1 MSLSGQWIAGFVGAG
16 FKCHEP
22 DLSEEER
29 PEGVHIYL
37 LFDHKSTPDRWVA
50 LQLLRYQVLS
60 AEAYRKQNPKAKYL
74 PPVYPIVLYHGQ
86 SRWNIARDYQ
96 ALIRPLPAAL
106 TPYIPQF
113 HYDLHDISPHGKLE
127 LKGEVLTRMA
137 SLALRY
143 IYDKQPLQRLLEL
156 IDLIRQIQDRATAVD
171 VLECLLRYYVQATER
186 VSETEAREALQTL
199 PDGEPLMQTFIDKYV
214 QQGLQQGEA
223 NILIRQ
229 LKTKFGIVPGETMAR
244 IEQADADTLLH
255 WSERILTAEKPED
268 LFH

>member
-1 MSLSGQWIAGFVGAG
+1 M
-16 FKCHEP
+16 
-22 DLSEEER
+22 
-29 PEGVHIYL
+29 
-37 LFDHKSTPDRWVA
+37 
-50 LQLLRYQVLS
+50 
-60 AEAYRKQNPKAKYL
+60 
-74 PPVYPIVLYHGQ
+74 
-86 SRWNIARDYQ
+86 
-96 ALIRPLPAAL
+96 
-106 TPYIPQF
+106 
-113 HYDLHDISPHGKLE
+113 
-127 LKGEVLTRMA
+127 
-137 SLALRY
+137 
-143 IYDKQPLQRLLEL
+143 

-223 NILIRQ
+223 NILIRLMQ
-229 LKTKFGIVPGETMAR
+229 TKFGTVPSEAIGR